1 MTFGTEGEYTK
12 HFVAGQRSGE
22 GIYKYFKTKDF
33 SKEAAKT
40 DHGKGTFIFYDIKMK
55 IIGDWF
61 DGQIMKENARH
72 NGKQIGWNTINLLFS
87 RILLLWI
94 ILSDDLFLNDYI
106 KG

>member
-22 GIYKYFKTKDF
+22 GIYKYLKTKDF
-33 SKEAAKT
+33 SKEVAKT

-61 DGQIMKENARH
+61 NGQIMKENARH
-72 NGKQIGWNTINLLFS
+72 NGKANGWNTIKQFKV
-87 RILLLWI
+87 IVFWI
-94 ILSDDLFLNDYI
+94 EINSKSI
-106 KG
+106 RSIMGEK